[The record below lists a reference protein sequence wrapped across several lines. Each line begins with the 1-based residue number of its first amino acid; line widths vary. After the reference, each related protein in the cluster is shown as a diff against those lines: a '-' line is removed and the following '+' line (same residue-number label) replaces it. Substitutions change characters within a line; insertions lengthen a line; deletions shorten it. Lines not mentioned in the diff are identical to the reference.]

1 MAYEKNV
8 AFEIA
13 ELVSDLRAAW
23 ERMQISSRQAL
34 VSQEWLR
41 VSRIRYTAPSPSGSN
56 QDWLLLALTDLQSA
70 MRAHVDSVTDL
81 SESIADYNVFPA
93 ELKQAEGT
101 AVYSWRDGRDE
112 SVVPT
117 EAMVLPGIGGHVGPA
132 YVDYRNQPAMTLQNL
147 NSAPRAPQ
155 VGLPAGVPV
164 APTFDGGNPAPAQ
177 GSATAVSYGRFN
189 APTAPSSP
197 DEAK

>member
-34 VSQEWLR
+34 ESQEWLR
-41 VSRIRYTAPSPSGSN
+41 VSRIRYTAPPPSGSN

-81 SESIADYNVFPA
+81 SESIADYNVLLA

-101 AVYSWRDGRDE
+101 AVYSWRDD

-132 YVDYRNQPAMTLQNL
+132 YVDYRNQPAMTLQSL

-155 VGLPAGVPV
+155 VGLQAGVPV
-164 APTFDGGNPAPAQ
+164 SPTFDGGNPEAGQ
-177 GSATAVSYGRFN
+177 GSVTGVSYGRFS